1 MASTTF
7 KTGAAPVAL
16 LLALSAAAIPVI
28 AQTKAASTE
37 LDTVTVV
44 APRITYHVKREGG
57 SAVPKEITVAEK
69 KAQVSYSDL
78 DLTRTVDLYALE
90 DRIAKAAAQV
100 CNELAQEFPDGEPS
114 TAVCTRRATDD
125 AMAQLRR
132 VGRATVAT
140 KP

>member
-7 KTGAAPVAL
+7 KTGAVPVAL
-16 LLALSAAAIPVI
+16 LLALSAAIPAI
-28 AQTKAASTE
+28 AQTKATSTD

-44 APRITYHVKREGG
+44 APRITSQVKRESG
-57 SAVPKEITVAEK
+57 SVIPKEITVAEK

-78 DLTRTVDLYALE
+78 DLTRTADLYTLE
-90 DRIAKAAAQV
+90 DRIGKAAARV
-100 CNELAQEFPDGEPS
+100 CDELAQEFPEGEPS
-114 TAVCTRRATDD
+114 AAVCTRRATDD

-132 VGRATVAT
+132 VGRAATVAT

>member
-7 KTGAAPVAL
+7 KTGAVPVAL
-16 LLALSAAAIPVI
+16 LLALSAAIPAI
-28 AQTKAASTE
+28 AQTKATSTE

-44 APRITYHVKREGG
+44 APRITYQVKREGG
-57 SAVPKEITVAEK
+57 SVIPKEITVAEK

-78 DLTRTVDLYALE
+78 DLTRTADLYTLE
-90 DRIAKAAAQV
+90 DRIGKAAARV
-100 CNELAQEFPDGEPS
+100 CDELAQEFPEGEPS
-114 TAVCTRRATDD
+114 AAVCTRRATDD

-132 VGRATVAT
+132 VGRAATVAT